1 MKYVLVHPHRVGYE
15 HNSYNE
21 FCLSAL
27 RVDRVEHGFVSCTFK
42 VPPCLINVDGG
53 FATYELRISYWWL
66 ELINP
71 AETFGDIVIDYLF
84 CYFEQFFNMANS
96 VSIAEELALCCHFL
110 LGMDPRASAS
120 VMQDSFTYKKEM
132 QRTAGYVGYLS
143 YKCSYEEVDQKAKA
157 LRATANF
164 TPSEDASVV
173 DE

>member
-15 HNSYNE
+15 HNFYNE

-27 RVDRVEHGFVSCTFK
+27 RVDRVEHGFISYIFK
-42 VPPCLINVDGG
+42 VPPCLI
-53 FATYELRISYWWL
+53 
-66 ELINP
+66 LIKP

-110 LGMDPRASAS
+110 LGMDPGASAS

-132 QRTAGYVGYLS
+132 Q
-143 YKCSYEEVDQKAKA
+143 KCSYEEVDQKAKA
-157 LRATANF
+157 LLLLKMHLLLMNDLADGLLERL
-164 TPSEDASVV
+164 
-173 DE
+173 